1 MISVIIPTYNE
12 ITRKKEMI
20 NHLDSIDDFFN
31 KRNKDYELIIVL
43 DGPTDGT
50 REFLIKH
57 LENNKNSIII
67 DRKINKG
74 KGFSIREGMLSAK
87 GEIILFT
94 DMDGATPIHMLDNF
108 LQYFDKNTILIGSRD
123 IDKNSV
129 KKHQPKWKELFGD
142 LGNLLIQYVL
152 DLKGIKDTQC
162 GFKVF
167 SKQAVKEIMP
177 RTTVSRWGI
186 DFEILIIGKKLGYKI
201 KEIPVEWHDSGESL
215 VGISGYLN
223 TLKDLFNTKI
233 KLLKGVYKLNEKF

>member
-12 ITRKKEMI
+12 IARKEEMI
-20 NHLDSIDDFFN
+20 NHLNSIDDFFH

-57 LENNKNSIII
+57 LKDNKNSMII

-94 DMDGATPIHMLDNF
+94 DMDGATPIHMLDDF
-108 LQYFDKNTILIGSRD
+108 LQYFDENTILIGSRD
-123 IDKNSV
+123 LDKNSV
-129 KKHQPKWKELFGD
+129 KKHQPKWKELLGD
-142 LGNLLIQYVL
+142 LGNLMIQYVL

-186 DFEILIIGKKLGYKI
+186 DFEILVIGKKLGYKI
-201 KEIPVEWHDSGESL
+201 KEIPVEWADSGESL
-215 VGISGYLN
+215 VGISGYIN
-223 TLKDLFNTKI
+223 TLKDLFNTKM
-233 KLLKGVYKLNEKF
+233 KLIKGVYKLK